1 MFRIAALLALVACL
15 VRLPTASAKVVVVP
29 YEATSRRGYVYG
41 AAPEINGVE
50 TYPSKSVRW
59 RSDRARACVCVCVCR
74 CGCRCVSVGVCV
86 YLSVCVEGT

>member
-1 MFRIAALLALVACL
+1 MFCIAALLALVACL

-59 RSDRARACVCVCVCR
+59 RSDRARARVCVCV
-74 CGCRCVSVGVCV
+74 GVGVDVCLWVFVSIYLCV
-86 YLSVCVEGT
+86 